1 MKRKKVYSNLI
12 DATKIL
18 NSKYFIP
25 DININ
30 WCTYNLS
37 WFDVETTLNYLN
49 EQVKINNT
57 KVNILRAKSIDLKLN
72 IKQANTIKMWIEGAR
87 IIYNITVKYF
97 RKKKLCS
104 LASVRKQIYNLIPI
118 IIKNYNIPKHIIDNS
133 INDVIKAHKSSIA
146 LIKTGQIKSYQIKYK
161 KITKNKQTIVIEKQ
175 DFSKVKNSFYIKSLN
190 EINSSMPIN
199 DIKYDTRLSYDKLKN
214 KFTLYVPSNKEIKN
228 VKNRKDICAIDPGN
242 KTFLTCYSPENKC
255 LKIFNRDKKNKITKL
270 IKRKIIL
277 TKLFNEFKLK
287 KYKTALLKNNKKMIN
302 NVKELHYKSA
312 LYLCLN
318 FDEIYLGKLSTKMI
332 TSIKQSNLCDF
343 EKLYTYAISHF
354 KFSTILKNKCEEYGV
369 KFKLVNEA
377 FTTRTCGK
385 CGGLNNNVGAN
396 RIFDCTKCNIRI
408 DRDLNGARN
417 ILIKHI

>member
-1 MKRKKVYSNLI
+1 MKIKRVYNEKI
-12 DATKIL
+12 DVNKLKT
-18 NSKYFIP
+18 STYFIP
-25 DININ
+25 DVNIKWN
-30 WCTYNLS
+30 AYNLS
-37 WFDVETTLNYLN
+37 WFDIETTLNYLN
-49 EQVKINNT
+49 EQVSINKTDNR
-57 KVNILRAKSIDLKLN
+57 ILRAKSIDLKLN
-72 IKQANTIKMWIEGAR
+72 TKQANTIKTWIEGAR

-97 RKKKLCS
+97 RKNILCS
-104 LASVRKQIYNLIPI
+104 LASVRKQIYRLIPT

-133 INDVIKAHKSSIA
+133 ISDVIKAHKSSIA
-146 LIKTGQIKSYQIKYK
+146 LIKSGHIRSYQIKYK

-175 DFSKVKNSFYIKSLN
+175 DFSKIKNSFYIKSLN
-190 EINSSMPIN
+190 EINSSTPIN
-199 DIKYDTRLSYDKLKN
+199 NIKYDTRLSYDKLKN
-214 KFTLYVPSNKEIKN
+214 KFTLFIPSEKETKIVN
-228 VKNRKDICAIDPGN
+228 NRKNICAIDPGN
-242 KTFLTCYSPENKC
+242 KTFLSCYSPEYKC
-255 LKIFNRDKKNKITKL
+255 LKIFNRDKQNKITKL

-287 KYKTALLKNNKKMIN
+287 KYKIALLKNNKKIMN

-318 FDEIYLGKLSTKMI
+318 FDEIYLGKLSTKAI
-332 TSIKQSNLCDF
+332 TLNKKSNLCAF

-354 KFSTILKNKCEEYGV
+354 KFFTILKNKCEEYNV

-385 CGGLNNNVGAN
+385 CCELNNNIGSS
-396 RIFDCTKCNIRI
+396 RIFNCSKCNIII